1 MYFEIETS
9 RRLSG
14 VFTPQGNKNEAL
26 PDLAAALLAE
36 RVVLENLPD
45 ILDIRMMLEL
55 LESVGAAVEWD
66 PAAHRAVIS
75 SPGGLRDTPEPE
87 RTGTI
92 RGSLLL
98 AAPLLA
104 RAGRAVL
111 RRPGGDRI
119 GRRRIDTH
127 LAVFQWLGAQ
137 VRLEGEDVVL
147 EAPHGLSGAHLFLDE
162 ASVMATENALM
173 AAALATGET
182 VIENAACEPHV
193 QMLARLLRTMGADIQ
208 GAGTNRITIQGS
220 SGALLAP
227 ATHRVGEDH
236 IEVGS
241 LIALAAATD
250 SELFIEG
257 VQADNY
263 RMVRRAFQK
272 LGVEFHFERGGIRVP
287 REQALEI
294 DYDQFGSIPR
304 IHDAPWPGF
313 PADLSSIAVVLAC
326 CSKGQVLIHEWMFE
340 SRLYWVDSLI
350 SMGARI
356 TQCDPHRVLVSGG
369 QPLSGARLHS
379 PDIRAGM
386 ALVIAALRAE
396 GTTRI
401 HNIQQVDRG
410 YERIEERLGAL
421 GAKIRRVAD

>member
-9 RRLSG
+9 RRLHG
-14 VFTPQGNKNEAL
+14 TWTPQGNKNEAL
-26 PDLAAALLAE
+26 PALAAALLGDGT
-36 RVVLENLPD
+36 VVLDNLPAIVD
-45 ILDIRMMLEL
+45 VQVMIRL
-55 LESVGAAVEWD
+55 LESLGAAAGWD
-66 PAAHRAVIS
+66 PAAHRLELSAAA
-75 SPGGLRDTPEPE
+75 GLRSCPDPELA
-87 RTGTI
+87 GQI

-104 RAGRAVL
+104 RLGRAEL
-111 RRPGGDRI
+111 RRPGGDQI

-137 VRLEGEDVVL
+137 VRLEGATVVL
-147 EAPHGLSGAHLFLDE
+147 EAPRGLKGARLFLDE

-173 AAALATGET
+173 AAALAQGET

-193 QMLARLLRTMGADIQ
+193 QRLALMLRAMGAPVEGI
-208 GAGTNRITIQGS
+208 GTNRLSVQGS
-220 SGALLAP
+220 GGAPLKGA
-227 ATHRVGEDH
+227 AHRIGEDH

-250 SELFIEG
+250 SELRIAG
-257 VQADNY
+257 VEPDNY
-263 RMVRRAFQK
+263 RMIQRVYHK
-272 LGVEFHFERGGIRVP
+272 LGVELRFEGDTIHVP
-287 REQALEI
+287 RGQALEI

-326 CSKGQVLIHEWMFE
+326 CCRGQVLIHEWMFE

-356 TQCDPHRVLVSGG
+356 TQCDPHRVLVTGG
-369 QPLSGARLHS
+369 QPLSGQRLHS

-386 ALVIAALRAE
+386 ALIIAALRAE
-396 GTTRI
+396 GLTRMQ
-401 HNIQQVDRG
+401 NIQQVDRG
-410 YERIEERLGAL
+410 YERIEERLAAL
-421 GAKIRRVAD
+421 GARIRRCE

>member
-9 RRLSG
+9 RNLSG

-36 RVVLENLPD
+36 RTTLENLPA
-45 ILDIRMMLEL
+45 ILDIQVMLRL
-55 LESVGAAVEWD
+55 LESLGASVDWD

-75 SPGGLRDTPEPE
+75 SSAGLGDCPEPE
-87 RTGTI
+87 QAGQI

-104 RAGRAVL
+104 RSGRAVL

-127 LAVFQWLGAQ
+127 LAVFQWLGAE
-137 VRLEGEDVVL
+137 VRLEGDDVVL
-147 EAPHGLSGAHLFLDE
+147 EAPRGLIGARIFLDE

-182 VIENAACEPHV
+182 VVENAASEPHV
-193 QMLARLLRTMGADIQ
+193 QRLARLLQAMGARIE
-208 GAGTNRITIQGS
+208 GVGTNRLTIQGS
-220 SGALLAP
+220 GGALLDSV
-227 ATHRVGEDH
+227 THRVGEDH

-241 LIALAAATD
+241 LIALAVATE

-257 VQADNY
+257 VEAENY
-263 RMVRRAFQK
+263 RMIQRVFHK
-272 LGVEFHFERGGIRVP
+272 LGVEFLFQRGGIRVP
-287 REQALEI
+287 REQALEV
-294 DYDQFGSIPR
+294 DYDQFGAIPR

-326 CSKGQVLIHEWMFE
+326 CSRGQVLIHEWMFE

-356 TQCDPHRVLVSGG
+356 TQCDPHRVLISGG
-369 QPLSGARLHS
+369 QPLNGARLHS

-386 ALVIAALRAE
+386 ALIIAALKAE
-396 GTTRI
+396 GVTRMQ
-401 HNIQQVDRG
+401 NIQQVDRG

-421 GAKIRRVAD
+421 GAKIRRLPA

>member
-9 RRLSG
+9 RNLSG

-26 PDLAAALLAE
+26 PDLAAALLSE
-36 RVVLENLPD
+36 RTTLENLPA
-45 ILDIRMMLEL
+45 ILDIQVMLRL
-55 LESVGAAVEWD
+55 LESLGAAVDWN
-66 PAAHRAVIS
+66 PASHRAVIC
-75 SPGGLRDTPEPE
+75 SPGRLRDTPEPE
-87 RTGTI
+87 LAGQI

-104 RAGRAVL
+104 RAGKAVL

-127 LAVFQWLGAQ
+127 LAVFQWLGAE

-147 EAPHGLSGAHLFLDE
+147 EAPQGLTGTHIFLDE

-173 AAALATGET
+173 AAAMATGET
-182 VIENAACEPHV
+182 VVENAACEPHV
-193 QMLARLLRTMGADIQ
+193 QRLALMLQSMGAQIQ
-208 GAGTNRITIQGS
+208 GIGTNRLTIQGS
-220 SGALLAP
+220 GGALLKP
-227 ATHRVGEDH
+227 VTHRVGEDH

-241 LIALAAATD
+241 LIALAAATE

-257 VQADNY
+257 VDADNY
-263 RMVRRAFQK
+263 RMIQRVYHK
-272 LGVEFHFERGGIRVP
+272 LGVEFRLERGGIFVP
-287 REQALEI
+287 RAQTLEI

-326 CSKGQVLIHEWMFE
+326 CSRGQVLIHEWMFE

-350 SMGARI
+350 TMGARI
-356 TQCDPHRVLVSGG
+356 TQCDPHRVLISGG
-369 QPLSGARLHS
+369 QALSATRLHS

-386 ALVIAALRAE
+386 ALIIAALKAD
-396 GTTRI
+396 GVTRMQ
-401 HNIQQVDRG
+401 NIQQVDRG
-410 YERIEERLGAL
+410 YERIEERLSAL
-421 GAKIRRVAD
+421 GAKIRRVKD